1 MNGDGNFHIADG
13 NLKVANGHGIDFSAT
28 SDSGGTTT
36 SELFHDY
43 EEGTFTPTIIRSS
56 AGYSGNYNYQHGVY
70 TRIGRLVHCYIDVD
84 INNFS
89 GGGGHVGMSGLPFTV
104 NSHGLPGWPHMMQ
117 MRRMYL
123 DGDYA
128 AGVDARAVVF
138 TGSNY
143 GYVMNID
150 DDQWDYGN
158 YSRVIFTGQFTFKVS
173 T

>member
-1 MNGDGNFHIADG
+1 M
-13 NLKVANGHGIDFSAT
+13 ANGKGIDFSAT
-28 SDSGGTTT
+28 ANSGGTMT
-36 SELFHDY
+36 SELLDHY

-56 AGYSGNYNYQHGVY
+56 SGYSGNYNYQHGVY

-89 GGGGHVGMSGLPFTV
+89 GGGGHVGMSGLPYTV
-104 NSHGLPGWPHMMQ
+104 NSHSLPGWPHMMQ

>member
-1 MNGDGNFHIADG
+1 MSLLHNH
-13 NLKVANGHGIDFSAT
+13 
-28 SDSGGTTT
+28 
-36 SELFHDY
+36 
-43 EEGTFTPTIIRSS
+43 
-56 AGYSGNYNYQHGVY
+56 QHGVY

-89 GGGGHVGMSGLPFTV
+89 GGAGHVAMGGLPYTV
-104 NSHGLPGWPHMMQ
+104 NSYGLPGWPHMMQ

-138 TGSNY
+138 SGTNY

-158 YSRVIFTGQFTFKVS
+158 YSRVIFTGQFTFKV